1 MSERILKAL
10 MHLFAIIA
18 IPQSNVKDSRNVV
31 KSFLDRQLNR
41 ELVDEYLA
49 LFDDYYKKYQE
60 AHSKRK
66 RKSIALSSVKV
77 LKICTTINEELTQKQ
92 KVVVLIR
99 LFEFVRAENE
109 NISEQELEFIETVS
123 STFNVSQE
131 EYIRLKG
138 FVLYPFNKIPN
149 STKILII
156 NNDKLYA
163 HPKTKHLYSEFL
175 RGQIRVFNMEFVSMY
190 LIRYIGDTEVYLNGQ
205 LIRQSRVNVLTPG
218 SSIRNPKIK
227 PIFYSDIVSKF
238 ISDISE
244 SKIVFDA
251 QEVEYKFKNGGIG
264 LHNLSFTEESFNLVG
279 IMGASGSGKSTLL
292 NVFNG
297 SYKPTQGKVSINEI
311 DIHNKN
317 SKLEGVIGY
326 VSQDDLLI
334 EDLTVAQNLYFNA
347 KLCFGNYSEK
357 QILKTVSKTL
367 QNLGLFEIRD
377 MKVGSPLNK
386 KISGGQ
392 RKRLNIGLELI
403 REPSVLFL
411 DEPTSGLSSRDSEN
425 IMDLL
430 KELALKGKLVF
441 TVIHQPSSNIFKM
454 LDKLIILDNEGY
466 LIYNGNPI
474 SSIIYFK
481 EQIQQAN
488 WSESEC
494 NSCGNVNSEQIFNI
508 VEASVVDEYGMQ
520 TTIRK
525 KSPKEWNED
534 YEKYRSEKEPE
545 KFVSNHLP
553 ENKLNS
559 PNKFIQFSVFIRR
572 DILSKLTNK
581 QYLLINLLETPIL
594 AFFLAF
600 IVKYYNVDF
609 SASNIY
615 VFGENSNIPVYI
627 FMSVII
633 AIFVGLTVS
642 AEEII
647 KDRKILKREKFLHLS
662 RQSYL
667 LSKVAILISLSA
679 IQSSIFVLLGNSILG
694 IKGMYIDYWLILF
707 STWCFANILG
717 LNISDGFK
725 TTVTIYILIP
735 FLIIPQI
742 ILSGVIVKFDKL
754 NPSLSSPNTIPIF
767 GEVITARWAY
777 EALTVNQFIENEYEK
792 PLYLFDKAMSKANY
806 KNTFWLKQLRNKL
819 DFCSKN
825 LNNEKSKDEVAE
837 SLTLF
842 RNEISKEL
850 SINPK
855 IPFDYIN
862 ELYFE
867 KINSKILSEI
877 SNYLDKQKTYYKKL
891 YNLASKKR
899 NDVIARIEQI
909 DNTGEELLR
918 CKQTFHNEAIENM
931 VKNSSEPNR
940 IIEYDGDLFQKT
952 DPIFQMPQDK
962 FVKAQ
967 FYAPKKQ
974 IFGKYFDTF
983 WVNLLV
989 IWFSILTLY
998 LALYYSLLRKSL
1010 NYFETI
1016 FRKFQNDKK

>member
-1 MSERILKAL
+1 
-10 MHLFAIIA
+10 
-18 IPQSNVKDSRNVV
+18 
-31 KSFLDRQLNR
+31 
-41 ELVDEYLA
+41 
-49 LFDDYYKKYQE
+49 
-60 AHSKRK
+60 
-66 RKSIALSSVKV
+66 
-77 LKICTTINEELTQKQ
+77 
-92 KVVVLIR
+92 
-99 LFEFVRAENE
+99 
-109 NISEQELEFIETVS
+109 
-123 STFNVSQE
+123 
-131 EYIRLKG
+131 
-138 FVLYPFNKIPN
+138 
-149 STKILII
+149 
-156 NNDKLYA
+156 
-163 HPKTKHLYSEFL
+163 
-175 RGQIRVFNMEFVSMY
+175 
-190 LIRYIGDTEVYLNGQ
+190 
-205 LIRQSRVNVLTPG
+205 
-218 SSIRNPKIK
+218 
-227 PIFYSDIVSKF
+227 
-238 ISDISE
+238 
-244 SKIVFDA
+244 
-251 QEVEYKFKNGGIG
+251 
-264 LHNLSFTEESFNLVG
+264 
-279 IMGASGSGKSTLL
+279 
-292 NVFNG
+292 
-297 SYKPTQGKVSINEI
+297 
-311 DIHNKN
+311 
-317 SKLEGVIGY
+317 
-326 VSQDDLLI
+326 
-334 EDLTVAQNLYFNA
+334 
-347 KLCFGNYSEK
+347 
-357 QILKTVSKTL
+357 
-367 QNLGLFEIRD
+367 
-377 MKVGSPLNK
+377 
-386 KISGGQ
+386 
-392 RKRLNIGLELI
+392 
-403 REPSVLFL
+403 
-411 DEPTSGLSSRDSEN
+411 
-425 IMDLL
+425 
-430 KELALKGKLVF
+430 
-441 TVIHQPSSNIFKM
+441 M

-754 NPSLSSPNTIPIF
+754 NPSLSSPNTIPI
-767 GEVITARWAY
+767 
-777 EALTVNQFIENEYEK
+777 
-792 PLYLFDKAMSKANY
+792 
-806 KNTFWLKQLRNKL
+806 
-819 DFCSKN
+819 
-825 LNNEKSKDEVAE
+825 
-837 SLTLF
+837 
-842 RNEISKEL
+842 
-850 SINPK
+850 
-855 IPFDYIN
+855 
-862 ELYFE
+862 
-867 KINSKILSEI
+867 
-877 SNYLDKQKTYYKKL
+877 DKQKTYYKKL